1 MKFSFSSRH
10 RKNDIHLDK
19 LNEKKETKNKI
30 NKLKVIQLEEPK
42 EESFHF
48 ISPRKSAKITLEQED
63 DIFKTEMN
71 NKKPIE
77 LFQDNPKVDTKIFE
91 LKNNN
96 NKKSVNEYDSDCN
109 ITNFKSV
116 MDKSN
121 ISESFNKIINQN
133 NSIIETNK
141 KENDLTNDKI
151 DETTNTTLKNNTID
165 ELRNNNGTKDYKKL
179 IKFCRNMLNKNKGI
193 KIYNMYPTSQDI
205 NINDL
210 DDKESS

>member
-42 EESFHF
+42 EQSFHF

-77 LFQDNPKVDTKIFE
+77 LFQDNPKVDSKIFE
-91 LKNNN
+91 FVEKIERCNFF
-96 NKKSVNEYDSDCN
+96 ECFDSLINLD
-109 ITNFKSV
+109 IF
-116 MDKSN
+116 DKSN
-121 ISESFNKIINQN
+121 F
-133 NSIIETNK
+133 
-141 KENDLTNDKI
+141 DFLV
-151 DETTNTTLKNNTID
+151 L
-165 ELRNNNGTKDYKKL
+165 
-179 IKFCRNMLNKNKGI
+179 
-193 KIYNMYPTSQDI
+193 
-205 NINDL
+205 
-210 DDKESS
+210 

>member
-42 EESFHF
+42 EQSFHF

-77 LFQDNPKVDTKIFE
+77 LFQDNPKVDSKIFE

-109 ITNFKSV
+109 IT
-116 MDKSN
+116 KSN
-121 ISESFNKIINQN
+121 MS
-133 NSIIETNK
+133 
-141 KENDLTNDKI
+141 I
-151 DETTNTTLKNNTID
+151 DEFRQYIASLIENSMKG
-165 ELRNNNGTKDYKKL
+165 RL
-179 IKFCRNMLNKNKGI
+179 IKKYYKVKKKDI
-193 KIYNMYPTSQDI
+193 KFFFEKQ
-205 NINDL
+205 
-210 DDKESS
+210 